1 MTVRQRRFVAG
12 AGEIICWLYIYR
24 IAAKL
29 LGITILIALLGT
41 PGLSA
46 SRETVTSAY
55 LLGGAIVAL
64 LAHEQGRR
72 SLRPQSES
80 LQKGYAWVGIVS
92 LLGIAIVAATTIVTG
107 DARPLWLRL
116 F

>member
-1 MTVRQRRFVAG
+1 DQRRLPPAIRHRLDHRARGIPRDLWYEPPMTVRQRRFVAG

-64 LAHEQGRR
+64 LAHEQG
-72 SLRPQSES
+72 
-80 LQKGYAWVGIVS
+80 
-92 LLGIAIVAATTIVTG
+92 
-107 DARPLWLRL
+107 
-116 F
+116 